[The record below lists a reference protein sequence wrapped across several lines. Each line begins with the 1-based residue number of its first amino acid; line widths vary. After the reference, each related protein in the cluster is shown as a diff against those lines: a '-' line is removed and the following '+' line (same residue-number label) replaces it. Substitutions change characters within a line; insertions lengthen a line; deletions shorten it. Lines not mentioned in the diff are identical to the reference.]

1 MEQENEK
8 NLTLEEILQLMD
20 RFDQSSLQ
28 SFFYQR
34 DGEKLKL
41 SKAGRESSQ
50 PEKKPVVSS
59 GEEDHPEKSS
69 EEKREENGETLTAS
83 EESREKNQ
91 EVEVKAP
98 LAGMFYRASKP
109 GEAPF
114 VREGQQV
121 KKGETVGLMEAMKM
135 INEIPSPCDGIVR
148 SIEAE
153 DGTFAEYNAV
163 LMRIEESNT
172 HV

>member
-8 NLTLEEILQLMD
+8 NLTLEEILQLME

-41 SKAGRESSQ
+41 SKTGKVSGK
-50 PEKKPVVSS
+50 PEKKLVVVS
-59 GEEDHPEKSS
+59 GEEEHPEKPS
-69 EEKREENGETLTAS
+69 EEKWEEKRKNPS
-83 EESREKNQ
+83 EEEEPRIKNPD
-91 EVEVKAP
+91 VEVKAP
-98 LAGMFYRASKP
+98 LAGVFYRASKP

-121 KKGETVGLMEAMKM
+121 KKGETLGLMEAMKM
-135 INEIPSPCDGIVR
+135 INEIPSPCDGIIR

-163 LMRIEESNT
+163 LMRIEESGT